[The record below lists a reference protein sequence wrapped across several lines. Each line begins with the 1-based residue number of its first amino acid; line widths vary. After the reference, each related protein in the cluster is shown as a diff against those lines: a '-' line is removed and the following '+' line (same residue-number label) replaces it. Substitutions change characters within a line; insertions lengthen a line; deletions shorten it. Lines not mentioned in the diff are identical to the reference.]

1 MPDSNQ
7 QKALRALANARA
19 EFERV
24 VSPEVDLPRNQHST
38 LATTST
44 LIGAARASLDAIG
57 EGEWTPQ
64 DVFLHQVCD
73 ALQGLEEQYESLKQ
87 ERDLLVALDEIEP
100 VAVLRAERDGLKEQ
114 LEVCH
119 QARREEH
126 LERCREVD
134 RLERERDHLLS
145 AVGASM
151 DDTKYLGL
159 QEQLESAREAISRC
173 DGTCGEAWAA
183 LNPAT
188 KPELDVDDPQ
198 GFYDAVPDPAKG
210 HNSDSVM
217 SATPGPS
224 PASSL
229 IEMSE
234 DEKQIRAQL
243 EAENAESRRRVRE
256 ALDPA
261 SRPSIYEGTPLPHGI
276 SCRCSEC
283 APASEPPASE
293 RDQASGHS
301 SARAEGRGITGYPAS
316 RLPRSETGVSN
327 QDTDPA
333 KEPS

>member
-1 MPDSNQ
+1 MADSNQ

-73 ALQGLEEQYESLKQ
+73 ALQGLEEQ
-87 ERDLLVALDEIEP
+87 
-100 VAVLRAERDGLKEQ
+100 

-159 QEQLESAREAISRC
+159 QEQLETLRADRDFWKEAAQENMPVATGS
-173 DGTCGEAWAA
+173 
-183 LNPAT
+183 NPAT
-188 KPELDVDDPQ
+188 RRGLGILAPIECDGSPHCQ
-198 GFYDAVPDPAKG
+198 AVEHMHGCFAER
-210 HNSDSVM
+210 
-217 SATPGPS
+217 S
-224 PASSL
+224 PASSP
-229 IEMSE
+229 
-234 DEKQIRAQL
+234 K
-243 EAENAESRRRVRE
+243 
-256 ALDPA
+256 
-261 SRPSIYEGTPLPHGI
+261 EG
-276 SCRCSEC
+276 
-283 APASEPPASE
+283 A
-293 RDQASGHS
+293 
-301 SARAEGRGITGYPAS
+301 
-316 RLPRSETGVSN
+316 
-327 QDTDPA
+327 
-333 KEPS
+333 